1 MVGPHP
7 FLLIIVGALEMFD
20 ISCFRFHRVDIHPT
34 YLTWDI
40 YVGYNCGERI
50 YGSAK
55 FGDFFELLH
64 MLTYDNDVTSKFMV
78 CENMGIFLKNPH
90 ISHHINIPRKVYFE
104 FINHACRTIKI
115 CDTVLGQ
122 FTV

>member
-64 MLTYDNDVTSKFMV
+64 MLTYDNDVTSKLYGV
-78 CENMGIFLKNPH
+78 RKYGDIFEKSPYFAPH
-90 ISHHINIPRKVYFE
+90 KYP
-104 FINHACRTIKI
+104 T
-115 CDTVLGQ
+115 
-122 FTV
+122 